1 MRMGLLA
8 VVPFAL
14 AAAGCFEGQRTFKVN
29 ADGSGTIVDT
39 VKLGEEAKEMRDGL
53 AGMDDSS
60 SAADK
65 AAKRTT
71 RLAERAAA
79 MGEGVTF
86 VGMETTKDG
95 GERFTYAFRDITLV
109 RASAM
114 PSPDESTTSK
124 DEPLTFRLAKS
135 GANTVLTVVHPPAAP
150 AGTSKE
156 AAPAKSPEE
165 TAGEVAMMKKMLGG
179 LKLRSVVEVDGKVVK
194 TSSAWAAGPVVTLL
208 EIDFDQIDPAGMA
221 RMAASKEQP
230 SPAEMKG
237 VKGVKV
243 SEGEVSIEFTGRK

>member
-8 VVPFAL
+8 VIPFAL

-60 SAADK
+60 PADK

-71 RLAERAAA
+71 KLAERAAA

-86 VGMETTKDG
+86 VGVETTKDG

-135 GANTVLTVVHPPAAP
+135 GANTVLTVVHPPATP
-150 AGTSKE
+150 AEASKE

-165 TAGEVAMMKKMLGG
+165 MAGEVTMMKKMLGG
-179 LKLRSVVEVDGKVVK
+179 LKLRSVVEVNGKVVK

-221 RMAASKEQP
+221 RMAASKERP

-243 SEGEVSIEFTGRK
+243 SEGEVSIEFTGKK